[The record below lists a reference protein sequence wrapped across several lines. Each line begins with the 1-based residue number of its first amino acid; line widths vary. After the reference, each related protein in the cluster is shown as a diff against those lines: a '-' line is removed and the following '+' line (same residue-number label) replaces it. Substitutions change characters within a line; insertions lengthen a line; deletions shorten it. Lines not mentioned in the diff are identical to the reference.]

1 MGKNKDMQELTNLMA
16 KALRHKIGS
25 IVNKDE
31 FYANKYAKDA
41 ENIMKEAEKVLL
53 RLEFANANQRLA
65 SSSRPPPRKPTGY
78 DKVKI
83 KEELKIK
90 LQKELEQKDFLDNRK
105 FEIMDEEINN
115 SLKEFDLE

>member
-1 MGKNKDMQELTNLMA
+1 MGKNKDISELTNLMS

-53 RLEFANANQRLA
+53 RQNWNN
-65 SSSRPPPRKPTGY
+65 Y

-83 KEELKIK
+83 KEQLRIK
-90 LQKELEQKDFLDNRK
+90 LQKELKEKDFLDNKK
-105 FEIMDEEINN
+105 FDIMDKEI
-115 SLKEFDLE
+115 SEALKEFGLE

>member
-1 MGKNKDMQELTNLMA
+1 MGKNKDIQELASLMT

-41 ENIMKEAEKVLL
+41 EVIMKEAEKVLL
-53 RLEFANANQRLA
+53 RQNWNN
-65 SSSRPPPRKPTGY
+65 Y

-83 KEELKIK
+83 RGQLKAKLLKELK
-90 LQKELEQKDFLDNRK
+90 QKDFLDNKK
-105 FEIMDEEINN
+105 FEIMDDEINN
-115 SLKEFDLE
+115 ALKEFYLK

>member
-1 MGKNKDMQELTNLMA
+1 MGKNRDINELTNLMS

-53 RLEFANANQRLA
+53 RRNWSN
-65 SSSRPPPRKPTGY
+65 Y

-90 LQKELEQKDFLDNRK
+90 LRKELEEKDFLDNKK
-105 FEIMDEEINN
+105 FDIMDTEIDKA
-115 SLKEFDLE
+115 LGAFDLD